1 MQKVL
6 RRTALA
12 KAQYARKAERRRE
25 RLAREARR
33 LRLSEDKEHSR
44 LAYRDIKEARL
55 ARREDWELGPLV
67 PVRNVGNARET
78 YGSMEMK
85 RVRPTEL
92 AEEERIKFWSI
103 VQDDRVVV
111 LEGRDKGK
119 IGVVKSIE
127 KKSNMAT
134 VAGLNMVDIQIPPF
148 MLANEI
154 DKRPVRSVE
163 MPLPISSVR
172 LVHALTD
179 PETGVTRDVIV
190 KKVANSRI
198 WFDKH
203 TGVQRWSRFIPGLNV
218 RIPWPK
224 KEPKEYKVY
233 EVDTLR
239 PDIETRTWVPT
250 LLTPPMPA
258 TVIDELR
265 NKYSVFRHRHDE
277 EYVAKKMA
285 EDEEKA
291 KKKGMAEMMRT
302 PLKEANRRARK
313 ERKKM
318 GKGTL
323 TKEMLVTIGEIMARG
338 RALVPAAAPQ
348 VVVA

>member
-33 LRLSEDKEHSR
+33 SRVGEDKEHSR

-55 ARREDWELGPLV
+55 RRREDWELGPLA
-67 PVRNVGNARET
+67 PVRNVGDARET

-85 RVRPTEL
+85 RVRPIDL
-92 AEEERIKFWSI
+92 AEEERIKFWNI
-103 VQDDRVVV
+103 VQDDRVVI

-127 KKSNMAT
+127 KKSNMVT

-148 MLANEI
+148 MLANEV

-163 MPLPISSVR
+163 MPLPVSSVN

-179 PETGVTRDVIV
+179 PETGVTRDVVV
-190 KKVANSRI
+190 KKIVNGRI
-198 WFDKH
+198 WFDKY
-203 TGVQRWSRFIPGLNV
+203 TGVQRWTRFIPGLNI

-224 KEPKEYKVY
+224 REPKEYKVY

-239 PDIETRTWVPT
+239 PSVETRTWVPT

-291 KKKGMAEMMRT
+291 KKKSMVEMMRT

-313 ERKKM
+313 ERKRM
-318 GKGTL
+318 GEGNL
-323 TKEMLVTIGEIMARG
+323 TREMLTIIGEVMSRK
-338 RALVPAAAPQ
+338 RAPVPAAEPQ
-348 VVVA
+348 AMVA